1 MSGAADIPY
10 KSLVQINRES
20 ATPVFR
26 QIADQFIHF
35 IQRGYLIADAKLP
48 GTRALA
54 GLLNVHRNTVIAAY
68 EELEVQGWIKSM
80 PNKGTVV
87 LHGFNNRP
95 LKIQSS
101 QSALINQYPR
111 HTGFHFEQTNILD
124 NPFEFSGCE
133 YVLNDGAPDIRLLQ
147 IDDLSRVYSANLK
160 RKSNRKK
167 LTGYNQEGSE
177 YFKAN
182 LCNYLNLS
190 RGLHISGKNLLI
202 TRSTEMS
209 VYITSRILLS
219 AGDLVLVAELS
230 YFSINMIFQKNGA
243 VIKTV
248 PVDREGIDVEAIAAI
263 CRLHRVRMVYI
274 TPHHHYPTTVTLSAE
289 RRIRLLQLAEE
300 QGFIILEDDYD
311 YDFHYN
317 KSPVLPLCSADTAGM
332 VVYTGSFGKS
342 LAPGFRTGFLVAPE
356 NLMAEMRKYLG
367 IIDRQG
373 DILMEQA
380 LGEMIQEGE
389 IHRYLRKSLK
399 VYQERRDYFAQL
411 LQTHLPDEIT
421 FEIPSGGLAFWLE
434 WNKRPNLLQLSRQ
447 CAQNNLFM
455 PKTLLYQN
463 QQLAA
468 MRVGFGSL
476 SFEEME
482 KVIHILQK
490 STGM

>member
-1 MSGAADIPY
+1 MSNPADIPY

-35 IQRGYLIADAKLP
+35 IQRGYLVSEAKLP
-48 GTRALA
+48 GTRSLSQ
-54 GLLNVHRNTVIAAY
+54 LLGVHRNTVIAAY
-68 EELEVQGWIKSM
+68 EELEVQGWIKSH

-87 LHGFNNRP
+87 LHGFNSRP
-95 LKIQSS
+95 LKIKGS
-101 QSALINQYPR
+101 QHAQVNQYPQR
-111 HTGFHFEQTNILD
+111 TGFHFEQTNILD

-133 YVLNDGAPDIRLLQ
+133 YVLNDGAPDIRLVQ
-147 IDDLSRVYSANLK
+147 IEDLSRVYSANLK

-219 AGDLVLVAELS
+219 EGDLVLVAELS
-230 YFSINMIFQKNGA
+230 YFSMNMIFQKNGA

-248 PVDREGIDVEAIAAI
+248 PVDGEGIDVDAIAAI

-289 RRIRLLQLAEE
+289 RRIRLLQLAAE

-317 KSPVLPLCSADTAGM
+317 KSPVLPLCSADTTGM

-380 LGEMIQEGE
+380 LGEMIQEGD

-399 VYQERRDYFAQL
+399 VYQERRDYFAHL
-411 LQTHLPDEIT
+411 LQTHLPEDIR
-421 FEIPSGGLAFWLE
+421 FDIPSGGLAFWLE
-434 WNKRPNLLQLSRQ
+434 WTKRPNLLQLSKQ
-447 CAQNNLFM
+447 CAQNNLFI

-482 KVIHILQK
+482 NIVHILRQ
-490 STGM
+490 SAGI